1 MPRRRTAGLLLMLA
15 MLQMAL
21 APAVYACVAHRSPG
35 GACHD
40 AVSREAPAQL
50 ASSAA
55 SWASDHASHRPHHTE
70 ACCEAAGACRVV
82 LFPASVPALVS
93 LVARATLAPARSGA
107 PAARRAAPDSPP
119 PKI

>member
-15 MLQMAL
+15 MLQLAL
-21 APAVYACVAHRSPG
+21 APSVYACVAHRSPA

-40 AVSREAPAQL
+40 AVSRGAPTQL
-50 ASSAA
+50 ASPAP
-55 SWASDHASHRPHHTE
+55 SWAVDDVSHGAHHTE
-70 ACCEAAGACRVV
+70 ICCAAAGACRVV

-93 LVARATLAPARSGA
+93 LVVRAPLAPASSGG

-119 PKI
+119 PRV

>member
-21 APAVYACVAHRSPG
+21 APAVYACVAHHSPA

-40 AVSREAPAQL
+40 VVSRGAPTQL
-50 ASSAA
+50 SSSGA
-55 SWASDHASHRPHHTE
+55 SWASDRPSHRPHHTE
-70 ACCEAAGACRVV
+70 ACCDAAGACRVV

-93 LVARATLAPARSGA
+93 LVGRTTLAPANSGA